1 MTRGALQIPVSGITH
16 GLGTAKSHFRHP
28 TLLTR
33 DEARRIAADIALGTH
48 GALTTGTMIG
58 GTLAANCAACALGK
72 RKSTKLSCRTT
83 QRGEWWTGKRLA
95 PSARAVLRAAN
106 SPGAFLNRAH
116 DGLASILLAIVTDG
130 PSIVGKSLEVEYRL
144 APRRPEVAA
153 HPIGDHVLPL
163 GV

>member
-1 MTRGALQIPVSGITH
+1 MRGYIRSLERI
-16 GLGTAKSHFRHP
+16 GLSASYDDHIIIRKHIADLAVLATTARCPIGESKP
-28 TLLTR
+28 PPR
-33 DEARRIAADIALGTH
+33 DSSPF
-48 GALTTGTMIG
+48 
-58 GTLAANCAACALGK
+58 CASW
-72 RKSTKLSCRTT
+72 RKSTKLSCRTR
-83 QRGEWWTGKRLA
+83 QRGEWWIGKRLA
-95 PSARAVLRAAN
+95 LSARAVLRAAN

-116 DGLASILLAIVTDG
+116 DRLASILLAIVTDG